1 MSMIKKMA
9 TASAVAVMGLGL
21 GAASA
26 SAYAITGGSYSGT
39 ATNDHSFT
47 VGGAYT
53 IVCPAADTTFTGSAT
68 GTDTTH
74 FTPAYGSN
82 CNFFGLPAQVTQS
95 GTWSIKVNGGPTSGF
110 YTGLIHIPASSTTTI
125 EVPLAGC
132 TVTVT
137 GTQQFQHGTGGNIGQ
152 ARNVTPTGVQ
162 LQANVKGISYTASG
176 CPFSSA
182 ADGEYNTNG
191 FVDISGITIS

>member
-9 TASAVAVMGLGL
+9 TAGAVAVMGLGL
-21 GAASA
+21 SAASA
-26 SAYAITGGSYSGT
+26 SAYAISGGSYVGT

-53 IVCPAADTTFTGSAT
+53 ITCPKADTTFTGTAT
-68 GTDTTH
+68 GAASSN
-74 FTPAYGSN
+74 FTPAYGLN

-95 GTWSIKVNGGPTSGF
+95 GTWAITVTSGPTSGF
-110 YTGLIHIPASSTTTI
+110 YGGDIHIASTSTTTI

-137 GTQQFQHGTGGNIGQ
+137 GTQLLQNGVGGNVIR
-152 ARNVTPTGVQ
+152 ARNVTPTGIQ
-162 LQANVKGISYTASG
+162 LEANVNNIAYTASG

-182 ADGEYNTNG
+182 SDGTYNTNG
-191 FVDISGITIS
+191 FVDISGITVS

>member
-9 TASAVAVMGLGL
+9 TAGAVAVMGLGL

-26 SAYAITGGSYSGT
+26 SAYAISGGSYVGT
-39 ATNDHSFT
+39 ASADHSFT

-53 IVCPAADTTFTGSAT
+53 IECPAGDTTFTGNANGTAT
-68 GTDTTH
+68 TS

-82 CNFFGLPAQVTQS
+82 CSFFGLPAQVTQS
-95 GTWSIKVNGGPTSGF
+95 GTWSITVNAGPDGLGW
-110 YTGLIHIPASSTTTI
+110 YTGSIHIPSGSVTTI

-137 GTQQFQHGTGGNIGQ
+137 GTQSFAHGSGGNVGRAKNVTGGTQLEAAVNNI
-152 ARNVTPTGVQ
+152 A
-162 LQANVKGISYTASG
+162 YTASG
-176 CPFSSA
+176 CPFSSGS
-182 ADGEYNTNG
+182 DGTYNTNG
-191 FVDISGITIS
+191 PVNIPGVTVS